1 MCASLL
7 PAAARCSIVLP
18 LLPLP
23 SLFLLHLPDPLRI
36 APRPCGVVRCGGLG
50 ARTIDSR
57 ILWYGGRCW
66 APQARG
72 MLVPPAVSGTKSKL
86 SLFPHE
92 AASGLFVRLSYIIC
106 QENAI

>member
-23 SLFLLHLPDPLRI
+23 SLLLLHLPDPLRI
-36 APRPCGVVRCGGLG
+36 APLRCGGLG

-57 ILWYGGRCW
+57 ILWYGGRFW

-72 MLVPPAVSGTKSKL
+72 MLVPPAVLGTKSKL
-86 SLFPHE
+86 SLSPHE
-92 AASGLFVRLSYIIC
+92 AASGLFVRLCKWLRPSSHS
-106 QENAI
+106 AGRV